1 MEKFVIITD
10 SCSDLSGELRDRYG
24 IEYVPMYFSC
34 DEREYAADLDYKEI
48 SQKDFYNLMRDGKRV
63 ITSQANKESYR
74 EVFRKYA
81 EAGVG
86 VLSVSCSSA
95 LSASVKAS
103 LVARDEVLTEFP
115 NAEIVCID
123 TLMSGSGLGLIAIKA
138 SMMRESGATLAECAQ
153 WIEENKLNF
162 HQEGCV
168 DSLTYLKR
176 AGRVSAASAFFG
188 GILSVKPII
197 ISDAKGRNI
206 AAEKV
211 KGRRASIKRLA
222 ERFADEY
229 VSSELPI
236 IFSHADCA
244 EDAEALK
251 SEVLAKLAE
260 MGVDTDSLTFY
271 TEYIGPIVGAS
282 VGPGTVAVWFYGKEV
297 TLGSEE

>member
-1 MEKFVIITD
+1 MEKFVILTD
-10 SCSDLSGELRDRYG
+10 SCSDMSGELRAKYDV
-24 IEYVPMYFSC
+24 EYVPMHFSC
-34 DEREYAADLDYKEI
+34 DEREYVADLDYKEI
-48 SQKDFYNLMRDGKRV
+48 SQRDFYNLMRDGKRV
-63 ITSQANKESYR
+63 ITAQANMEDYRKVFESYA
-74 EVFRKYA
+74 KD
-81 EAGVG
+81 GVA
-86 VLSVSCSSA
+86 VLSLSCSSA

-103 LVARDEVLTEFP
+103 YVARDEVMKEYP
-115 NAEIVCID
+115 EAKIICID
-123 TLMSGSGLGLIAIKA
+123 TLMSGVGLALITIKA
-138 SMMRESGATLAECAQ
+138 SMMREAGVGIDEISE
-153 WIEENKLNF
+153 WIEKNKLCF

-229 VSSELPI
+229 VPSELPI
-236 IFSHADCA
+236 IFSHADCV
-244 EDAEALK
+244 EDAEVLK
-251 SEVLAKLAE
+251 SEVIAKLNE
-260 MGVDTDSLTFY
+260 KGINPDEITFY

-282 VGPGTVAVWFYGKEV
+282 VGPGTVAVYFFGKEV
-297 TLGSEE
+297 TLGAEE